1 MVLKFWASGREAPG
15 AAWRQVCLARGIN
28 ILAGAKGQ
36 GSGNAPRGGRAAD
49 FPVRPGPKGSRLD
62 ARTPGPHPLAPTGSA
77 PMGAPMDDGQ
87 FEAPRAVM
95 VEEILVHA
103 RLAAAE
109 IGKQALG
116 ADVMRALASVPRHDF
131 VPAELRVYAYADTP
145 LPIGHGKTISQ
156 PFIVALMTD
165 LLELKPGDKV
175 LEIGTGL
182 GYQAAVL
189 AALGAEVYS
198 VESIEEL
205 SAEAAKRLARCG
217 YKNVTLKVGDGYY
230 GWPEHGPFDKVI
242 LTAAPELVPPPLLK
256 QLKPGGRMVVPAGM
270 AQSQQL
276 ILALK
281 DANGRLALR
290 EILPVRFSALDP
302 VERED

>member
-1 MVLKFWASGREAPG
+1 LTVLKFWASGGPRG
-15 AAWRQVCLARGIN
+15 RLAKGIN

-36 GSGNAPRGGRAAD
+36 GSGAGSARVRETRSGAD
-49 FPVRPGPKGSRLD
+49 FPVRPGRKGSRVG
-62 ARTPGPHPLAPTGSA
+62 AWTPDPIPLVPTSSA
-77 PMGAPMDDGQ
+77 PMGVKMDDGQ

-95 VEEILVHA
+95 VEDILLHA
-103 RLAAAE
+103 RLARAE
-109 IGKQALG
+109 IGKEALG

-175 LEIGTGL
+175 LEIGTGF

-189 AALGAEVYS
+189 AALGCEVYS

-230 GWPEHGPFDKVI
+230 GWPEHGPFDRII
-242 LTAAPELVPPPLLK
+242 LTAAPELVPPPLFA

-281 DANGRLALR
+281 DASGRIVLR

-302 VERED
+302 VEREE